1 MTYTVGEMAKLLG
14 IPASTLRYYDRE
26 GLLPFVE
33 RFSGGIRHFRDSD
46 MEWLRVIT
54 CMKSAGMSLRDI
66 REYIQLALRG
76 DDTIEARLRLFL
88 RQRAVLEERMEELR
102 RTLETG
108 LQVLVLRDRPGGGQ
122 HRRAPEPAG
131 GPGAPSIPGHPPGA
145 AQGPGARQG
154 GALRLTPGQGRP

>member
-33 RFSGGIRHFRDSD
+33 RSSGGIRRFRDSD

-88 RQRAVLEERMEELR
+88 RQRAALEERMEELR
-102 RTLETG
+102 RPMGTLVNSCCCYETYPVSG
-108 LQVLVLRDRPGGGQ
+108 CTDVPQNLPEAKVPPRFRAIRRELRK
-122 HRRAPEPAG
+122 APEP
-131 GPGAPSIPGHPPGA
+131 
-145 AQGPGARQG
+145 
-154 GALRLTPGQGRP
+154 GREERCG

>member
-33 RFSGGIRHFRDSD
+33 RSSGGIRRFRDSD

-76 DDTIEARLRLFL
+76 DDTIEDRLRLFL
-88 RQRAVLEERMEELR
+88 RQRAALEERMEELR
-102 RTLETG
+102 RTLETVDYKCWFYETAQAAG
-108 LQVLVLRDRPGGGQ
+108 STDVPQNLPEAQVPPRFRAIRRELRK
-122 HRRAPEPAG
+122 APEPG
-131 GPGAPSIPGHPPGA
+131 GEERCG
-145 AQGPGARQG
+145 
-154 GALRLTPGQGRP
+154 